1 MNIKQRY
8 IHKAGTFAAVLL
20 GSVIMQQAVAQAPE
34 QPYQGVVGKS
44 LADSKEWWAPPVKA
58 QPNAPNIVWIL
69 LDDVGFGASSSFGGL
84 IRTPTFD
91 SLANNGLRYTNF
103 HTCAI
108 CAPTRAALL
117 TGRNSHF
124 VHEGGFSH
132 IALSA
137 GFPGY
142 DGRIPSKDGTIAEI
156 LRDNG
161 YNTFAVGKYGVT
173 PDEESTDAGPFDHWP
188 SGKGFEHFFGF

>member
-1 MNIKQRY
+1 MKKQSFLFV
-8 IHKAGTFAAVLL
+8 TLAVLTVT
-20 GSVIMQQAVAQAPE
+20 GIRAQTTSD
-34 QPYQGVVGKS
+34 QPYQGVAGKT
-44 LADSKEWWAPPVKA
+44 LADSKEWWAQPAKA
-58 QPNAPNIVWIL
+58 PANAPNIIWII
-69 LDDVGFGASSSFGGL
+69 LDDVGSGAASAFGGV
-84 IRTPTFD
+84 IRTPVLD

-103 HTCAI
+103 HTAAI
-108 CAPTRAALL
+108 CAPTRSELL

-161 YNTFAVGKYGVT
+161 YNTFAVGKYVLM
-173 PDEESTDAGPFDHWP
+173 PYEEATDVGPVDRWSAGK
-188 SGKGFEHFFGF
+188 SSQ